1 MGEKFVREVGKL
13 EQKLWENVWLKREE
27 GRGGVGRRDSPL
39 PFSFSTHAS
48 TVTNQRNP
56 TV

>member
-27 GRGGVGRRDSPL
+27 GRGGVDFVF